1 MKDLIPKV
9 DYVTGYEMDP
19 PKKKEES
26 PKKVAT
32 KQKTTSGDGGGSTKK
47 PRARKSDT
55 QNGSNL
61 LLCKFAKHEN
71 YEKNITPSVTTLAT
85 KIALYSEHLNQGI
98 TKLIKLFTDQ
108 YTVDSEAY
116 EPNGKEEHT
125 AVGDREDETF
135 IFPDKHAQLFIFQLF
150 ASQPCRAT
158 TYLLH
163 SKTIQVYV
171 IVTHNI
177 VEQLH
182 TSSSAKPLK
191 YLIHFID
198 QVIFITHSFQSC
210 CPLWSISDRCSN
222 IECCTSVGYLQ

>member
-1 MKDLIPKV
+1 MEVVLL
-9 DYVTGYEMDP
+9 
-19 PKKKEES
+19 
-26 PKKVAT
+26 
-32 KQKTTSGDGGGSTKK
+32 KK
-47 PRARKSDT
+47 PRAKKSDT

-71 YEKNITPSVTTLAT
+71 YEKNITQSVTTLDT

-116 EPNGKEEHT
+116 GPNGEEEHT
-125 AVGDREDETF
+125 AVGDKEDETF
-135 IFPDKHAQLFIFQLF
+135 VFPDIHAQLFIFQLF
-150 ASQPCRAT
+150 FSQPCRAT

-163 SKTIQVYV
+163 SKTLQVYV
-171 IVTHNI
+171 IFTRNI

-191 YLIHFID
+191 YYTLLTKLSLLPILFKVAVPYGPFLADVLTLNAVLLLAIY
-198 QVIFITHSFQSC
+198 
-210 CPLWSISDRCSN
+210 SDRRA
-222 IECCTSVGYLQ
+222 TVT